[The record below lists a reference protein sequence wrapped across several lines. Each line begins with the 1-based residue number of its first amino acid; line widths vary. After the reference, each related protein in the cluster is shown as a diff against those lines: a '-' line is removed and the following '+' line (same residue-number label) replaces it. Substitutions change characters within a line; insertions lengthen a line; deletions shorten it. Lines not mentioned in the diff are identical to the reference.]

1 MVTLDCTTSHHD
13 GVTLVA
19 LSLRDLDES
28 TRVTVRN
35 RLDGP
40 VWPPRREG
48 LPVTGWTETGF
59 EGVVGPGDHALGY
72 ATPAPPADPPAV
84 LDDATPAPNA
94 DGAGVSPESAA
105 DVVRELGDPS
115 PPADAVP
122 AGAAATTDADSCD
135 AVTESDAGPAARST
149 TAARPQTDGRV
160 PAAVEPWL
168 ETMAAR
174 VEVAETLADAE
185 TLPAATAAVS
195 EAGGLA
201 EVRTLAESGATD
213 ERRLR
218 RLALRAA
225 ALADRRAAA
234 TVPVETL
241 ARIA

>member
-13 GVTLVA
+13 EVTLVT
-19 LSLRDLDES
+19 LRLRDLDAP

-35 RLDGP
+35 CLDGP

-48 LPVTGWTETGF
+48 LPVTGWTEAGF

-72 ATPAPPADPPAV
+72 ATPASPADPPAV
-84 LDDATPAPNA
+84 LDDVTPAPDA
-94 DGAGVSPESAA
+94 DGTPSESAT
-105 DVVRELGDPS
+105 DVVRDLGDPS

-122 AGAAATTDADSCD
+122 AGAATTDAESRDTD
-135 AVTESDAGPAARST
+135 ADPSESAPATPRSR
-149 TAARPQTDGRV
+149 ADGRT
-160 PAAVEPWL
+160 PAVVEPWL
-168 ETMAAR
+168 EAMTAR
-174 VEVAETLADAE
+174 VEVAESLADAD
-185 TLPAATAAVS
+185 TLPAATAAVR

-201 EVRTLAESGATD
+201 EVRALAASGAAD

-218 RLALRAA
+218 EVARRAETLAN
-225 ALADRRAAA
+225 RRAAA